1 MSMLSP
7 QLMPT
12 YARLPVAFVRGE
24 GSWMWD
30 VEGRKYLDAL
40 SGIAVNTLGHGHP
53 KLVEGL
59 REQVGQLIH
68 TSNLYE
74 VPLQAELADR
84 LIALCGMRN
93 VFFCNSGLEAN
104 EAALKMARKHG
115 HHLGHDRP
123 KTIVFEGAFHGRSI
137 ATLSA
142 TSSAKVQKGFGPLV

>member
-68 TSNLYE
+68 TSNL
-74 VPLQAELADR
+74 PFSLSHSL
-84 LIALCGMRN
+84 L
-93 VFFCNSGLEAN
+93 NSLTPN
-104 EAALKMARKHG
+104 FTPHR
-115 HHLGHDRP
+115 
-123 KTIVFEGAFHGRSI
+123 
-137 ATLSA
+137 
-142 TSSAKVQKGFGPLV
+142 

>member
-1 MSMLSP
+1 MYMLSP

-93 VFFCNSGLEAN
+93 VFFCNSGL
-104 EAALKMARKHG
+104 
-115 HHLGHDRP
+115 
-123 KTIVFEGAFHGRSI
+123 
-137 ATLSA
+137 
-142 TSSAKVQKGFGPLV
+142 